1 MYKVIYENVIIDVLK
16 EVRYAKYLTNSK
28 RTIITNS
35 TSANCIIASNRR
47 DKYHVNG
54 MPYPKGCNLKTVSLI
69 KISEDEYIKLM
80 ETVTAE
86 DNFVGQGILNM
97 KKAKIEEMRDV
108 CNREILEG
116 VSVVLSD
123 NDVHHFTMSL
133 EDQLNLLE
141 IRYLIDNGQDIFIYH
156 ETNGANKEYHS
167 NDMKLIINALFEN
180 KQKHLLH
187 FNRLKQY
194 ITSLTNAESVSAVQ
208 YGMKV

>member
-1 MYKVIYENVIIDVLK
+1 
-16 EVRYAKYLTNSK
+16 
-28 RTIITNS
+28 
-35 TSANCIIASNRR
+35 
-47 DKYHVNG
+47 

-69 KISEDEYIKLM
+69 KISDDEYNKLM
-80 ETVTAE
+80 ESVSVE

-108 CNREILEG
+108 CNREILDG

-141 IRYLIDNGQDIFIYH
+141 IRYLIDNGQDTFIYH

-180 KQKHLLH
+180 KQKHLLY

-194 ITSLTNAESVSAVQ
+194 ITSLTNAESVSVVQ